1 MKKEMSVNETVRES
15 LAIALLHLMKKKDF
29 SKITVS
35 ELVKLAGVG
44 RSSFYRNF
52 DSKEELLFSYVTDL
66 YREFFKQEKVPL
78 CASEAD
84 RMESFLLPRF
94 CFIKK
99 HREIFKALHDH
110 GMLYEFFNKIEKD
123 LIIILCGQHEST
135 NIYYRA
141 MFSGSCAGIVR
152 CWIKGGFA
160 ESEETMVKLF
170 ANPPKHF

>member
-15 LAIALLHLMKKKDF
+15 LAIALLQLMKKKDL

-52 DSKEELLFSYVTDL
+52 ESKEDLLFSYVIEL
-66 YREFFKQEKVPL
+66 YLEFFKQEKIPL

-84 RMESFLLPRF
+84 RIESFLLPRF
-94 CFIKK
+94 RFIKK
-99 HREIFKALHDH
+99 HRDIFKALYDH
-110 GMLYEFFNKIEKD
+110 GMLYEFFSKIEKD
-123 LIIILCGQHEST
+123 LIIMLCGQHESA

-141 MFSGSCAGIVR
+141 MFSGACAGVIR
-152 CWIKGGFA
+152 CWIEGGFV
-160 ESEETMVKLF
+160 ESEEYMVSLF
-170 ANPPKHF
+170 ASPPNRI